1 MAKTTEDSKT
11 ASKVKGKQK
20 RIAEATLKK
29 SEKKTS
35 PELPAK
41 GKSNI
46 SNLNKCCTCA
56 HYPAHFRGC
65 AQPCKIKKAYV
76 ARKCDACSSYKCKYQ

>member
-11 ASKVKGKQK
+11 TSKVKGKQK
-20 RIAEATLKK
+20 RIVEAAQKKALKD
-29 SEKKTS
+29 KTTET
-35 PELPAK
+35 PK
-41 GKSNI
+41 QGKSNI
-46 SNLNKCCTCA
+46 PNLNKCCSCA
-56 HYPAHFRGC
+56 YYPAHFHGY